1 MPTSTGMTRLEQS
14 FPFDSKADGYDS
26 EGYPIYDRAVG
37 ASMLRDVFAKFFSNG
52 VFASPASTFQIAK
65 GTGLT
70 VTIQPGVGIINGAM
84 GGILGDDPITV
95 TLDTAS
101 PQGNV
106 CYGIMLRYDNT
117 DSFIDS
123 RSLLINVVRSD
134 VAATP
139 TPPAP
144 DTTTPE
150 VYELRL
156 GYVEVP
162 SGATD
167 LTGATVHNEQGT
179 EVCPF
184 TAPFMEIDVSDI
196 MAEIQAQG
204 QEAYEALEANF
215 SQYQALIESAIDQTT
230 AGYLQ
235 TQINNLSVP
244 VSDTDFIAFVTGAAS

>member
-37 ASMLRDVFAKFFSNG
+37 AEAFRTVLSKMFSNG

-84 GGILGDDPITV
+84 GGIFGEDPLTV
-95 TLDTAS
+95 TLDTSS

-106 CYGIMLRYDNT
+106 CYGVMLRYDNT

-134 VAATP
+134 TAATP

-156 GYVEVP
+156 GYIEVP

-184 TAPFMEIDVSDI
+184 TAPFMEVDVSDI

-215 SQYQALIESAIDQTT
+215 DQYQELIESAIDQTT
-230 AGYLQ
+230 AGHLQ

-244 VSDTDFIAFVTGAAS
+244 VSDTDFVAYVTGAAS